1 MITYKKIFAVFLIML
16 SSVNSAFA
24 ETPVNTLSQLLKNMR
39 SMQANFVQTILD
51 KHGKAIQTASGKM
64 ALQRPSQFRWNT
76 LDPNRQLIVTNGK
89 RLWIYD
95 PDLDQVTI
103 RSLSKAAG
111 ETPAMLLSDETL
123 TLDKDFI
130 VSPSE
135 SKDSM
140 QWFKLI
146 PKDKGSLVSTLRLGF
161 SNGVIQQ
168 MIIEDHLGHTTRIR
182 FSNVITNAAINKSQ
196 FAFTPPANVDVID
209 ETKR

>member
-1 MITYKKIFAVFLIML
+1 MMYKKLLGAFLI
-16 SSVNSAFA
+16 VFAAITSALA
-24 ETPVNTLSQLLKNMR
+24 ETPVNTLSQLLKNTH

-51 KHGKAIQTASGKM
+51 KHGKAIQTVSGKM

-76 LDPNRQLIVTNGK
+76 LDPTRQLIVTNGK

-95 PDLDQVTI
+95 PDLEQVTI

-135 SKDSM
+135 SKDSV

-146 PKDKGSLVSTLRLGF
+146 PKDKGSLVSSLKLGF
-161 SNGVIQQ
+161 SNGTIQQ
-168 MIIEDHLGHTTRIR
+168 MIINDHLGHTTRIR
-182 FSNVITNAAINKSQ
+182 FSNVITNEAINKSQ